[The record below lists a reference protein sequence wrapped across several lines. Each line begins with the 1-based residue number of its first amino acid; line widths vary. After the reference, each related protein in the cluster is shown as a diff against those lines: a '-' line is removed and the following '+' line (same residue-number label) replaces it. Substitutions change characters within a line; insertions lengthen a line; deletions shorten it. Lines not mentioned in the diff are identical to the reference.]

1 MEPKLQSTLAPLL
14 NKMIANPP
22 KPQQTTNPSN
32 STHNSPPEAAID
44 TENHHQHSITP
55 KLSVE
60 DFIPT
65 TTAAVTA
72 TVPKPVVE
80 KSSKAVVVK
89 GPKAATTVAVTNKTV
104 VRKTTETV
112 KTVKS
117 SPSAVV
123 DTGKKSGVSTDLEA
137 DPTHQYR

>member
-1 MEPKLQSTLAPLL
+1 
-14 NKMIANPP
+14 MIANPP

-60 DFIPT
+60 DFIPS

-80 KSSKAVVVK
+80 KSSKIVEKAVVVK
-89 GPKAATTVAVTNKTV
+89 GPKAATTPAVTNKTV

-117 SPSAVV
+117 SSHIGPSLAC
-123 DTGKKSGVSTDLEA
+123 
-137 DPTHQYR
+137 PY